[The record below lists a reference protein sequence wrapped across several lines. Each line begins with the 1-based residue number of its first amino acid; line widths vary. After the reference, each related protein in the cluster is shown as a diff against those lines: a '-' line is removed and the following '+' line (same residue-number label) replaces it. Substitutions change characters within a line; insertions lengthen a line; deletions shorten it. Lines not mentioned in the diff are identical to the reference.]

1 MPSGT
6 DDAVEDRMALLETLR
21 RFKPSQV
28 LSLSLSAIKI
38 DYMAMQSTTSPLLSN
53 DDNDDPSPHVPPS
66 FRQFKAASKKELEG
80 YLNALGVPFSEGTL
94 KAALISALQE
104 ALKE

>member
-1 MPSGT
+1 MIT
-6 DDAVEDRMALLETLR
+6 M
-21 RFKPSQV
+21 
-28 LSLSLSAIKI
+28 I
-38 DYMAMQSTTSPLLSN
+38 PLLTSLL
-53 DDNDDPSPHVPPS
+53 PS

-80 YLNALGVPFSEGTL
+80 YLNALDVPFSEGTL

>member
-1 MPSGT
+1 M
-6 DDAVEDRMALLETLR
+6 
-21 RFKPSQV
+21 
-28 LSLSLSAIKI
+28 I
-38 DYMAMQSTTSPLLSN
+38 TTIPLLTFLL
-53 DDNDDPSPHVPPS
+53 PS

-80 YLNALGVPFSEGTL
+80 YLNALDVPFSEGTL

>member
-1 MPSGT
+1 M
-6 DDAVEDRMALLETLR
+6 TLR
-21 RFKPSQV
+21 TAWRCWRLSVDSKHHRYS
-28 LSLSLSAIKI
+28 LSLSLSL
-38 DYMAMQSTTSPLLSN
+38 LLSN
-53 DDNDDPSPHVPPS
+53 DDNDDPSALVPPS

-94 KAALISALQE
+94 KAALLSALQE

>member
-1 MPSGT
+1 
-6 DDAVEDRMALLETLR
+6 
-21 RFKPSQV
+21 
-28 LSLSLSAIKI
+28 
-38 DYMAMQSTTSPLLSN
+38 MAMQSTTSPLLST
-53 DDNDDPSPHVPPS
+53 DDIDDPSPS

-80 YLNALGVPFSEGTL
+80 YLNALDVPFSEGTL

>member
-1 MPSGT
+1 
-6 DDAVEDRMALLETLR
+6 
-21 RFKPSQV
+21 
-28 LSLSLSAIKI
+28 
-38 DYMAMQSTTSPLLSN
+38 MAMQSTTSPLLSN
-53 DDNDDPSPHVPPS
+53 DDNDDPSPS

-80 YLNALGVPFSEGTL
+80 YLNALDVPFSEGTL